1 VIHPT
6 ALVHPNAR
14 LGANVRVGA
23 YAVIGTEVEIGDNCK
38 IGPHT
43 VIEGP
48 TRLGPNNH
56 VFAHACVGLAPQD
69 IGFEDEPTRL
79 EIGARNVIREFA
91 TLNRGTMKDRRL
103 TTVGNDNMFMA
114 YSHVAH
120 DCIIGDHVIMAN
132 AATLAGHVTVGDHV
146 NIAGLCAIHQFVR
159 IGAHVMLGGGSM
171 VPLDIPP
178 FTVASGDRARLH
190 GLNIIGLQRRGFGSE
205 SIRQLKYA
213 YKLLFRSDKPL
224 RDAIVAVREAGLD
237 AAPVI
242 ELLDFLSESK
252 RGITR

>member
-1 VIHPT
+1 MIHPT
-6 ALVHPNAR
+6 AIVHPDAR
-14 LGANVRVGA
+14 LGSDIRIGA
-23 YAVIGTEVEIGDNCK
+23 YALIGAAVEIGDGCR
-38 IGPHT
+38 IGSHA

-48 TRLGPNNH
+48 TSLGSDNH
-56 VFAHACVGLAPQD
+56 VFAHACLGLPPQD
-69 IGFEDEPTRL
+69 VGYEDEPTRL

-91 TLNRGTMKDRRL
+91 TLNRGTMKDRRV
-103 TTVGNDNMFMA
+103 TSVGNDNMFMA

-120 DCIIGDHVIMAN
+120 DCVIGDHVIMAN

-178 FTVASGDRARLH
+178 FTMASGDRARLR
-190 GLNIIGLQRRGFGSE
+190 GLNTIGLKRRGFGDE
-205 SIRQLKYA
+205 PIRQLKHA

-224 RDAIVAVREAGLD
+224 QDAIAAVREARLD

-242 ELLDFLSESK
+242 ELLDFLSESE